1 MSDLLETPLPASC
14 GDTLRLSRIIEI
26 YDGDPSDPTV
36 TPMTCIQN
44 YVVAIPFNLRLV
56 SGFPDETVVSCDA
69 DIQTE
74 FENWVA
80 AYGYTDIDSGCTA
93 VMVDF
98 TIPSD
103 LALDDLDYLPGGF
116 NPNGC
121 GSASNPGNGL
131 IRATFHLIDSCGHR
145 VETLADFRVVD
156 EEAPLITNCPPD
168 LTIDLSDPTLFDS
181 IQELLSSITAV
192 DNCSPAVEFSHD
204 FDPSQIDL
212 ATCDEQVMDITL
224 SAEDQC
230 ANVSNCTA
238 TVTITNSGSL
248 GIICPSPLFLNCG
261 SPDNILLVQNWL
273 AQASAVDG
281 LGQAFPATNNFD
293 LSILGNT
300 ICVLSTEVTF
310 IATDNCG
317 RSVSCQQNLQIEDSE
332 PPRVD
337 SCPDD
342 LTVQADDPT
351 LVNVVTNWLDVY
363 SASDQ
368 CNSILLLQNDFDS
381 SVLGAGCGSRVVEVI
396 FTADDACFP
405 IDSSCVSTLT
415 IEDNVISSFTTLPED
430 IILECSTSPD
440 LVTINAWL
448 GQATAGNNLGQ
459 TFTVENNLDL
469 TSMAFEMCGADI
481 EVALSLIHI

>member
-1 MSDLLETPLPASC
+1 M
-14 GDTLRLSRIIEI
+14 
-26 YDGDPSDPTV
+26 
-36 TPMTCIQN
+36 
-44 YVVAIPFNLRLV
+44 
-56 SGFPDETVVSCDA
+56 
-69 DIQTE
+69 
-74 FENWVA
+74 
-80 AYGYTDIDSGCTA
+80 
-93 VMVDF
+93 
-98 TIPSD
+98 
-103 LALDDLDYLPGGF
+103 
-116 NPNGC
+116 
-121 GSASNPGNGL
+121 
-131 IRATFHLIDSCGHR
+131 
-145 VETLADFRVVD
+145 
-156 EEAPLITNCPPD
+156 
-168 LTIDLSDPTLFDS
+168 
-181 IQELLSSITAV
+181 
-192 DNCSPAVEFSHD
+192 
-204 FDPSQIDL
+204 
-212 ATCDEQVMDITL
+212 
-224 SAEDQC
+224 
-230 ANVSNCTA
+230 
-238 TVTITNSGSL
+238 
-248 GIICPSPLFLNCG
+248 
-261 SPDNILLVQNWL
+261 

-481 EVALSLIHI
+481 EVAFSFIDQCGVLVTAMAQIFIDDSTPPTLSCPAAITINADNVPDVNVPLSAWIGSAAISDNCGVEPIIHNYSAQLFTGCEFEITRDITFILSDQCGNQSPACSSALTILADKRPTLGCPDPLTLECGDTSNSSIVQDWIASCSATSASGSPLTFICLLYTSPSPRDRG